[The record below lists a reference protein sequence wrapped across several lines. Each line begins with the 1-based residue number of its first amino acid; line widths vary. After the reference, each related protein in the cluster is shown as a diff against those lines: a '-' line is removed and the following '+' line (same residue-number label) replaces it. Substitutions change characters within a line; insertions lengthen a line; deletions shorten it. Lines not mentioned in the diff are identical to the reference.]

1 LTLHCGAAKFRRDF
15 RVRLASRLS
24 PGMPMAEDA
33 GKQQPPS
40 LDEFSKRL
48 DAARGDPA
56 TAETSRAGLGR
67 STGRALRVASELLAA
82 LLVGSLIGWGLDKLL
97 GTAPW
102 LLLLGIGLGFAAGVL
117 NVSRAMK
124 ELNKPS
130 ENG

>member
-1 LTLHCGAAKFRRDF
+1 
-15 RVRLASRLS
+15 
-24 PGMPMAEDA
+24 MAEDA
-33 GKQQPPS
+33 GQQQPPS

-82 LLVGSLIGWGLDKLL
+82 LFVGSLAGWGLDVLL
-97 GTAPW
+97 GTTPW
-102 LLLLGIGLGFAAGVL
+102 LLLLGIGLGFAAGVF
-117 NVSRAMK
+117 NVGRALK
-124 ELNKPS
+124 YLNKNSS

>member
-1 LTLHCGAAKFRRDF
+1 
-15 RVRLASRLS
+15 
-24 PGMPMAEDA
+24 MAEDA

-56 TAETSRAGLGR
+56 TAEASRAGLGR
-67 STGRALRVASELLAA
+67 SAGRALRVASELLAA
-82 LLVGSLIGWGLDKLL
+82 LLVGAALGWGLDRLF

-117 NVSRAMK
+117 NVGRAMK
-124 ELNKPS
+124 EMNKSS